1 MCVVCCVLWCVCVCV
16 RERACVRVHSLS
28 SSVAWVRGEVVA
40 IISGSALG
48 DELRY
53 REPFVM
59 IVYDVVGV
67 THRVLM

>member
-1 MCVVCCVLWCVCVCV
+1 MCVVCCVLWCVWV

-28 SSVAWVRGEVVA
+28 SSVACVRGEVA